1 MHSVRLLLLIALAPV
16 VVGALLW
23 FVNKDLLF
31 ADGANFRDS
40 AWQFLG
46 AALSYVGV
54 VLSAYAVFEVKR
66 LTRRFLDRQLHPQL
80 REELREILAKM
91 SSLSQQPLADLRRE
105 TVLGKVSV
113 KLKQLSKAESGAVVS
128 IANDA
133 IALLDAVTDRIDVAQ
148 NNEIINDVDE
158 YWSLFRRL
166 SELVDQIEADHQEHG
181 ASL

>member
-1 MHSVRLLLLIALAPV
+1 MRSLLLIALGPV
-16 VVGALLW
+16 VIGAFLW

-31 ADGANFRDS
+31 AHGANFRDS

-66 LTRRFLDRQLHPQL
+66 LTRKFLDRQLHPQL
-80 REELREILAKM
+80 REELREIM
-91 SSLSQQPLADLRRE
+91 TTMTSLSQRPLTDLRRE
-105 TVLGKVSV
+105 TILGKVSV
-113 KLKQLSKAESGAVVS
+113 KLKQLSKAESEAVVS

-133 IALLDAVTDRIDVAQ
+133 IALLNDVTSRIERAQ
-148 NNEIINDVDE
+148 NNEIISNVDE
-158 YWSLFRRL
+158 YWSLYRGL